1 MVKVTILGAS
11 GKMGKANIEVFNNDD
26 DVKIVGA
33 VEREGSP
40 YIDHDAG
47 AVAGVGEIG
56 VKIVSKLED
65 VIADTDVVVDFTSTQ
80 STLKNLETVKNYG
93 KSIVIGTTGFTFEER
108 EKIKETSKT
117 IAIVFSP
124 NMSIGINT
132 LFYLV
137 RKAVELLGNNFET
150 EIVEIHHDLKK
161 DAPSGTALEFGR
173 VIAEAKGLNFD
184 NVALYGREGQVG
196 KRKRDE
202 IGILA
207 VRVGDVVGEHTIIF
221 GAPGERVEFVHKAS
235 SRKTFA
241 SGALRAVKFVAK
253 KSSGLYTMEDVLG
266 ISGN

>member
-1 MVKVTILGAS
+1 M
-11 GKMGKANIEVFNNDD
+11 
-26 DVKIVGA
+26 
-33 VEREGSP
+33 
-40 YIDHDAG
+40 
-47 AVAGVGEIG
+47 
-56 VKIVSKLED
+56 
-65 VIADTDVVVDFTSTQ
+65 
-80 STLKNLETVKNYG
+80 
-93 KSIVIGTTGFTFEER
+93 
-108 EKIKETSKT
+108 SKT

-241 SGALRAVKFVAK
+241 SGALRAAKFVAK